1 MKTQSEDNLNIKVAI
16 EGLYKSF
23 REKDHDGMI
32 SAMTD
37 DVWIRFLGQ
46 ADFKGIQL
54 ASDFFKKSNALL
66 DDLVFEITDTVIESP
81 YAAVIWNETA
91 RTKNGDI
98 WTNHGVDVYM
108 VRDSKIEFL
117 HENNDLSVHYL
128 HFPQDQ

>member
-54 ASDFFKKSNALL
+54 ASDFFN
-66 DDLVFEITDTVIESP
+66 TVIESP

-128 HFPQDQ
+128 HFPQDK

>member
-46 ADFKGIQL
+46 ADFKGIKL
-54 ASDFFKKSNALL
+54 ASDFFKKSNSVIISATIIG
-66 DDLVFEITDTVIESP
+66 VFAFGLGIYATVTSS
-81 YAAVIWNETA
+81 ETHD
-91 RTKNGDI
+91 KEMDF
-98 WTNHGVDVYM
+98 V
-108 VRDSKIEFL
+108 E
-117 HENNDLSVHYL
+117 
-128 HFPQDQ
+128 